1 MKEREHSL
9 LYVTFGKFVA
19 WVSVVIIIIIIIIII
34 IMMMMMMIII
44 IIINFVFRGRHLTV

>member
-9 LYVTFGKFVA
+9 LYVTFSKFVA

-34 IMMMMMMIII
+34 N
-44 IIINFVFRGRHLTV
+44 NFVFRGRHLIV

>member
-1 MKEREHSL
+1 MKERGHSL

-34 IMMMMMMIII
+34 N
-44 IIINFVFRGRHLTV
+44 NFVFRGRHLIV

>member
-19 WVSVVIIIIIIIIII
+19 WVSVVIIVIIII
-34 IMMMMMMIII
+34 III
-44 IIINFVFRGRHLTV
+44 IIINFVFRGWHLTV